1 MPIITRLKAGQRD
14 PTRVN
19 LYLDDQFAFSLS
31 AEVVIS
37 QSLKVGLNLTTLE
50 LTTLRSMGEEERL
63 LAKILNFLSYRP
75 RSRREVEDRLK
86 KYLYKQDNQVTT
98 IASIL
103 ERLEKL
109 NYIDVLE
116 FATWFVESR
125 MNHSPRSTRLLT
137 SELIQKGIDRS
148 TISQVLASFA
158 NNSQALTTLINK
170 KSHLQEDK
178 LISHLA
184 RRGFS
189 YSEIKDA
196 LSKQAE

>member
-1 MPIITRLKAGQRD
+1 MTP
-14 PTRVN
+14 
-19 LYLDDQFAFSLS
+19 
-31 AEVVIS
+31 
-37 QSLKVGLNLTTLE
+37 
-50 LTTLRSMGEEERL
+50 
-63 LAKILNFLSYRP
+63 
-75 RSRREVEDRLK
+75 
-86 KYLYKQDNQVTT
+86 
-98 IASIL
+98 
-103 ERLEKL
+103 
-109 NYIDVLE
+109 
-116 FATWFVESR
+116 
-125 MNHSPRSTRLLT
+125 SPRSTRLLT

>member
-86 KYLYKQDNQVTT
+86 KYLYKQDNQATT

-109 NYIDVLE
+109 N
-116 FATWFVESR
+116 
-125 MNHSPRSTRLLT
+125 
-137 SELIQKGIDRS
+137 
-148 TISQVLASFA
+148 
-158 NNSQALTTLINK
+158 
-170 KSHLQEDK
+170 
-178 LISHLA
+178 
-184 RRGFS
+184 
-189 YSEIKDA
+189 
-196 LSKQAE
+196 